1 MALEALEGTDVKVC
15 PVIGFPAG
23 NSTTAVKVFEAAEVV
38 KEACTYS
45 VLVNN
50 NLHTLM

>member
-23 NSTTAVKVFEAAEVV
+23 NSTTAVKVFEATEVV
-38 KEACTYS
+38 KDVCILVQKS
-45 VLVNN
+45 LVLY
-50 NLHTLM
+50 